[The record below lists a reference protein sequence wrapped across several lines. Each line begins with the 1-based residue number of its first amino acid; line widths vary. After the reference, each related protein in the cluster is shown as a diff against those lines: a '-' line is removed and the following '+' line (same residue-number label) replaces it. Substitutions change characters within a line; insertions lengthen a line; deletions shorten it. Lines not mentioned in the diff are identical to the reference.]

1 MALRLE
7 RLLGTALVA
16 WTAAVAAAP
25 SWDVERLLAGFA
37 QTREARASFVERK
50 TVHVLE
56 QPLVS
61 SGELRFAA
69 PGRLEKRTLRPRT
82 ELLVLDGDAL
92 TLERGERRLQLD
104 LRSYPEVA
112 AFVQSIRGTL
122 AGDREA
128 LERVYRL
135 ALEGDESS
143 WALTLVPRTPA
154 MASLVER
161 VRIAGRQAEISV
173 IEIVQANGDRSLMSV
188 QRLPAAR

>member
-1 MALRLE
+1 MARRLE
-7 RLLGTALVA
+7 RLLVAALLA
-16 WTAAVAAAP
+16 WAAAAP
-25 SWDVERLLAGFA
+25 AASSWNVERLLAGFA

-50 TVHVLE
+50 TVRVLE
-56 QPLVS
+56 RPLVS

-69 PGRLEKRTLRPRT
+69 PDRLEKRTLRPRA
-82 ELLVLDGDAL
+82 ELMVLDGDLL
-92 TLERGERRLQLD
+92 TLERGERRLQID
-104 LRSYPEVA
+104 LRSYPEIA

-135 ALEGDESS
+135 ALEGTQDS

-154 MASLVER
+154 MAGLVAR
-161 VRIAGRQAEISV
+161 VRIAGHRADISV
-173 IEIVQANGDRSLMSV
+173 VEIVHVNGDSSLMSV

>member
-7 RLLGTALVA
+7 LLLGAALVA
-16 WTAAVAAAP
+16 WAAAAAAAP

-50 TVHVLE
+50 TVRVLE
-56 QPLVS
+56 RPLVS

-69 PGRLEKRTLRPRT
+69 PGRLEKRTLRPRA
-82 ELLVLDGDAL
+82 ELLVLDGDTL

-122 AGDREA
+122 AGDRQA
-128 LERVYRL
+128 LEGVYRL

-143 WALTLVPRTPA
+143 WTLTLVPRTPA
-154 MASLVER
+154 MATLVER
-161 VRIAGRQAEISV
+161 VRIAGRRADISV
-173 IEIVQANGDRSLMSV
+173 IEIVQANGDSTLMSV
-188 QRLPAAR
+188 QRLPGTP

>member
-7 RLLGTALVA
+7 RLLAAVLVA
-16 WTAAVAAAP
+16 WAAAATAAP
-25 SWDVERLLAGFA
+25 SWNVERLLAGFA

-50 TVHVLE
+50 TVRVLE

-69 PGRLEKRTLRPRT
+69 PGRLEKRTLRPRA

-92 TLERGERRLQLD
+92 TLERGERRLQID

-128 LERVYRL
+128 LERAYRL
-135 ALEGDESS
+135 VLEGDESS
-143 WALTLVPRTPA
+143 WTLTLMPRTPA
-154 MASLVER
+154 MAALVER
-161 VRIAGRQAEISV
+161 VRIAGRRADISV
-173 IEIVQANGDRSLMSV
+173 IEILQANGDSSLMSV
-188 QRLPAAR
+188 QRLPGTR